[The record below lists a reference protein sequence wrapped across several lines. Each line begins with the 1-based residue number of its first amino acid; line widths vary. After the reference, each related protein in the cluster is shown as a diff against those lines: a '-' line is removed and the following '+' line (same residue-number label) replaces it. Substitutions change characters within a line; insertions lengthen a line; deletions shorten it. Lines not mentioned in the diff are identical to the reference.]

1 MHRLVSF
8 ELDKIWRKK
17 GFLLSVCVLVVL
29 NIFLLWY
36 TNLSDGSAPALSSYQ
51 AFQEKIA
58 PMSEEEKA
66 DYILELKEKIDGI
79 CLVQEVLF
87 MQRMESE
94 AGDSFAEQTLAQ
106 NPGVFEKY
114 YELYESGGYL
124 TFTDSLDQEK
134 VLIDEIYEEWE
145 KVSSYESY
153 LQSVQENK
161 NTLSGISIFGQQ
173 DEDNFSAR
181 NIKKSAEDYA
191 VLTADQISWRSGKAL
206 RGATESR
213 WTDLLLLLSIFLCVG
228 NLILEEKEKK
238 LFYVTRGTKNGIIP
252 SILGKLSALL
262 THCLFMTILL
272 YGVNLLYYG
281 GTVGLGDLTARIQ
294 SVAAYMES
302 SLSISIWQY
311 ILLSV
316 LTKALVLFGTGA
328 ILTAFCVAAE
338 NILMPY
344 LIGILLWGIS
354 FLLYSFVPTAS
365 KWTVFK
371 YLNLAGI
378 MKTEKLYG
386 GYLNLDL
393 FGYPVSRM
401 ELSWLITML
410 IVVVGILLCLI
421 LFSRGSHLELKNK
434 KQRALFSFKPHGSAV
449 LHEGYKIMV
458 TNKAALILLIFGVL
472 IGYRILSQSYSPSV
486 QEQYYQDIMFQ
497 LEGELTAEKE
507 LLIQEEQARYTEAF
521 EQIELIEQ
529 KVLEGKITESAAE
542 QLKSQWYAIT
552 AFYPSFERVWQ
563 QYENICEN
571 GGDFIYDTGYLYV
584 FGALNEEALI
594 DFLLLTLGVIFA
606 FSNVISMEDQR
617 GSWNLISATQQGKR
631 KILCHKFAICGVAT
645 AVVSLV
651 PFVCKIIRVSS
662 VYPLRGLGNLV
673 NNIPYCENFPIYI
686 SVWFFLLLMVLSQ
699 AVCLM
704 AVTAIVLGLSCW
716 RKNHVQTI
724 FFAVLLLAIP
734 LVLRLLGFDFA
745 EWFSIYPFYSWT
757 GRLG

>member
-1 MHRLVSF
+1 MHRLISF

-36 TNLSDGSAPALSSYQ
+36 TNLSDGFAPALSSYQ

-58 PMSEEEKA
+58 PMSEAEKA

-94 AGDSFAEQTLAQ
+94 AGDVYTEQTLAQ

-114 YELYESGGYL
+114 YELYESGEYL

-134 VLIDEIYEEWE
+134 ALIDELYEEWE

-153 LQSVQENK
+153 LRSVQENK

-173 DEDNFSAR
+173 DENHFSAR
-181 NIKKSAEDYA
+181 NIKKSAGDYA

-206 RGATESR
+206 RGATESS
-213 WTDLLLLLSIFLCVG
+213 WTDLLLLLSIFLFVG
-228 NLILEEKEKK
+228 NLILDEKEKK
-238 LFYVTRGTKNGIIP
+238 LFYVTRGTKHGIIP

-281 GTVGLGDLTARIQ
+281 GTIGLGDLTARIQ

-316 LTKALVLFGTGA
+316 LTKALVLFGIGG
-328 ILTAFCVAAE
+328 ILTAFCIAAE

-378 MKTEKLYG
+378 MKTENLYG

-393 FGYPVSRM
+393 FGYPVSRRS
-401 ELSWLITML
+401 LSWLIIIAT
-410 IVVVGILLCLI
+410 VVVGILLCLI
-421 LFSRGSHLELKNK
+421 LFSRGGHLELKNK
-434 KQRALFSFKPHGSAV
+434 KLRALFSFKPHGSAV

-458 TNKAALILLIFGVL
+458 TNKAGLILLVFGVL

-497 LEGELTAEKE
+497 LEGELTEKKE
-507 LLIQEEQARYTEAF
+507 QLILEEQARYTEAF

-542 QLKSQWYAIT
+542 QLKSQWYTIT

-584 FGALNEEALI
+584 FGALNEEMLI
-594 DFLLLTLGVIFA
+594 DLLLLTLCVIFA

-617 GSWNLISATQQGKR
+617 GSWNLLSATRQGKS

-645 AVVSLV
+645 AVVSLI
-651 PFVCKIIRVSS
+651 PFVCRIIRVSS
-662 VYPLRGLGNLV
+662 VYPLRGLGDLV
-673 NNIPYCENFPIYI
+673 NNIPYFEDFPLYI
-686 SVWFFLLLMVLSQ
+686 SMWFFLLLMALSQ

-704 AVTAIVLGLSCW
+704 AVTTVVLGLSYW

-724 FFAVLLLAIP
+724 FFAVLLLVVP
-734 LVLRLLGFDFA
+734 MVLRLLGFDFA